1 MRSKRV
7 FLLRMIQCTSKAIE
21 AILERF
27 GGLTEGIFIMGY
39 RPGI

>member
-7 FLLRMIQCTSKAIE
+7 SPLGMIQYTSKAKE

-27 GGLTEGIFIMGY
+27 RGLLEGVFIMGY

>member
-7 FLLRMIQCTSKAIE
+7 FLLEMMQYTSKAKE

-27 GGLTEGIFIMGY
+27 RGLLEGVSIIGY